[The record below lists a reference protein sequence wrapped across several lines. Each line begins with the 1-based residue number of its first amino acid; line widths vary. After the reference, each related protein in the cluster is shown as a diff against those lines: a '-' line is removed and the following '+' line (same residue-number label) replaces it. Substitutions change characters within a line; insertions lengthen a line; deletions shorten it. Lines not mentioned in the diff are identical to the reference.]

1 MKPVEFRI
9 GTRGSK
15 LALAQANL
23 VKDLLAKNGVKTELK
38 IIKTSGDTFTDR
50 PLHEVKGFGV
60 FVREIDDAM
69 LAGEID
75 IAVHSMKDVP
85 TERPPELTIAA
96 VMKRDSP
103 YDFLLTRE
111 GNRLKDLLQG
121 AVVGTTSL
129 RRRAQLLRIRPDLTI
144 KDLRGNIDTRL
155 RKLKKGQYDGIFLA
169 EAGLERMKWALP
181 GERLNPDDF
190 VPSANQGTVV
200 IVTKKDSDAEE
211 AVRVLDD
218 EKTRLET
225 RIERIIIGILG
236 GGCLVPIG
244 AFAQMHADKIRVRTE
259 VLSVDGKRHVKIDEF
274 INPAEYEQEAKRI
287 GNELYQKGGGE
298 LVDEAVKM
306 FEARRKNMTGKV
318 YLVGSGPGD
327 PELLTIKAKRLI
339 ESAEVILYDQLPGKA
354 ILNMLPDSA
363 ERIDVGKYAGKHELS
378 QWQINELLVNRA
390 KEGHIVVRLKGG
402 DPYLFGRG
410 GEEAQALAR
419 ECVEV
424 EVVPG
429 ITSAIAVPAY
439 AGIPVTH

>member
-1 MKPVEFRI
+1 MKPVEAPLII

-23 VKDLLAKNGVKTELK
+23 VKDILSKNGVKTKLK
-38 IIKTSGDTFTDR
+38 IIKTCGDTFTDR

-85 TERPPELTIAA
+85 TERPAELTIAA

-111 GNRLKDLLQG
+111 GTQLKDLPQG

-129 RRRAQLLRIRPDLTI
+129 RRRAQLLRIRPDFTV

-155 RKLKKGQYDGIFLA
+155 RKLKEGQYYGIFLA
-169 EAGLERMKWALP
+169 EAGLERMKWAIP

-200 IVTKKDSDAEE
+200 IVTKKDSDAEK
-211 AVRVLDD
+211 AVRLLDD

-244 AFAQMHADKIRVRTE
+244 AFAQTQGDEIRVRTE
-259 VLSVDGKRHVKIDEF
+259 VLAVDGKRHVKIDEF
-274 INPAEYEQEAKRI
+274 INPAKYEQESQRI
-287 GNELYQKGGGE
+287 GNELKRKGGGE
-298 LVDEAVKM
+298 LVAEAVKM
-306 FEARRKNMTGKV
+306 FA
-318 YLVGSGPGD
+318 
-327 PELLTIKAKRLI
+327 AKR
-339 ESAEVILYDQLPGKA
+339 GK
-354 ILNMLPDSA
+354 NDWKS
-363 ERIDVGKYAGKHELS
+363 LS
-378 QWQINELLVNRA
+378 CGLRSW
-390 KEGHIVVRLKGG
+390 
-402 DPYLFGRG
+402 
-410 GEEAQALAR
+410 
-419 ECVEV
+419 
-424 EVVPG
+424 
-429 ITSAIAVPAY
+429 
-439 AGIPVTH
+439 